1 MTRRDYENARK
12 NASKENTKVSDDEG
26 YLNQRLNMDWGWLRS
41 FSGVGPFSLTRCLP
55 FPWFCTD
62 LLIGRCLSANAAMI
76 FHLITGVLK
85 SEYQSY
91 LIFMQVARF
100 SDTLTTRIRTIQNY

>member
-1 MTRRDYENARK
+1 MVTRRDYENARK

-41 FSGVGPFSLTRCLP
+41 FSGVGPFSLTRHLP

-62 LLIGRCLSANAAMI
+62 S
-76 FHLITGVLK
+76 
-85 SEYQSY
+85 
-91 LIFMQVARF
+91 RF
-100 SDTLTTRIRTIQNY
+100 SDAGRLSSLEIEDGITMTDPLNFLCFCDNRKSFRLR